1 MKIKILTLFPE
12 MFEGVLSASI
22 LGRARAQGLL
32 EVSLL
37 NIRPFSASKHKNTD
51 DYPFG
56 GGAGMVMMAQPVMD
70 AMAAA
75 AGPSLSLRIH
85 TRTSPR
91 PGRISAAGGFIWG
104 PGESVFPPPWPG
116 SWQRRRS

>member
-51 DYPFG
+51 D
-56 GGAGMVMMAQPVMD
+56 
-70 AMAAA
+70 
-75 AGPSLSLRIH
+75 
-85 TRTSPR
+85 
-91 PGRISAAGGFIWG
+91 
-104 PGESVFPPPWPG
+104 
-116 SWQRRRS
+116 